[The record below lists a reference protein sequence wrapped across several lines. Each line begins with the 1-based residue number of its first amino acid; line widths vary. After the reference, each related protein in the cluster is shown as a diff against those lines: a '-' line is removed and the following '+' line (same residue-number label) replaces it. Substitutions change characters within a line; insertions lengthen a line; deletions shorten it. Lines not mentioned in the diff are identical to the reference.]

1 MSWIA
6 IRNFEIEKTE
16 RGFVVL
22 RYEKSTE
29 SFEVLSEWEQLD
41 VAICAML
48 DELKG
53 DIYESLSKVTELSP
67 SVYQEQKAFF
77 NAKRYRAKATFALSV
92 RKEK

>member
-29 SFEVLSEWEQLD
+29 SFDVLSEWEQLD

-48 DELKG
+48 DELKS
-53 DIYESLSKVTELSP
+53 DIYEQFTELSP

-77 NAKRYRAKATFALSV
+77 DAKRYRAKATFALSV
-92 RKEK
+92 RKAK